1 MQIKI
6 RCIVWKGSERTIK
19 LVENQD
25 DLKVILNQIE
35 IKHYIYVL
43 DGEKTDWNWDFDFE
57 NRKLQ
62 EINVL
67 KYFVLN

>member
-43 DGEKTDWNWDFDFE
+43 DGEKTD
-57 NRKLQ
+57 
-62 EINVL
+62 
-67 KYFVLN
+67 